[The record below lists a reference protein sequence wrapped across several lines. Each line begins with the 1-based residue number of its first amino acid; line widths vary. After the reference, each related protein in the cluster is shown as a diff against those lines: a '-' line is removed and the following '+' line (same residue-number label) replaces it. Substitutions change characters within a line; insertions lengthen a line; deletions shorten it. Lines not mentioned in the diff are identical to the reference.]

1 MKWGLILIEIVLM
14 GNIYIKREG
23 EREKV
28 VSSRLGEI
36 DFEESVMGGR
46 LKFNSRDYIHYFLM
60 RMITC

>member
-14 GNIYIKREG
+14 GNIYIKR

-46 LKFNSRDYIHYFLM
+46 LKFDSRDYIHYFLM

>member
-1 MKWGLILIEIVLM
+1 M
-14 GNIYIKREG
+14 GVDFDRNSFNGEYIYIKREG

-46 LKFNSRDYIHYFLM
+46 LKFDSRDYIHYFLM

>member
-14 GNIYIKREG
+14 GNIYIKRER

-46 LKFNSRDYIHYFLM
+46 LKFDSRDYIHYFLM

>member
-14 GNIYIKREG
+14 GNIYIKRE
-23 EREKV
+23 REKV
-28 VSSRLGEI
+28 VFSRLGEI

-46 LKFNSRDYIHYFLM
+46 LKFDSRDYIHYFLM

>member
-14 GNIYIKREG
+14 GNIYIKRE
-23 EREKV
+23 REKV
-28 VSSRLGEI
+28 VCSRLGEI

-46 LKFNSRDYIHYFLM
+46 LKFDSRDCIHYFLM

>member
-23 EREKV
+23 EKV

-46 LKFNSRDYIHYFLM
+46 LKFDSRDYIHYFLM

>member
-14 GNIYIKREG
+14 GNIYIKRE
-23 EREKV
+23 REIV
-28 VSSRLGEI
+28 VFSRLGEI

-46 LKFNSRDYIHYFLM
+46 LKFDSRDYIHYFLM

>member
-1 MKWGLILIEIVLM
+1 M
-14 GNIYIKREG
+14 GVDFDRNSFNGEYIYKERGRE
-23 EREKV
+23 V

-46 LKFNSRDYIHYFLM
+46 LKFDSRDYIHYFLM

>member
-1 MKWGLILIEIVLM
+1 M
-14 GNIYIKREG
+14 GVDFDRNSFNGEYIYKERG
-23 EREKV
+23 REREKV

-46 LKFNSRDYIHYFLM
+46 LKFDSRDYIHYFLM

>member
-23 EREKV
+23 EKV

-46 LKFNSRDYIHYFLM
+46 LKFDSRDCIHYFLM

>member
-1 MKWGLILIEIVLM
+1 MGVDFDQIVLM
-14 GNIYIKREG
+14 GNIYIKR

-46 LKFNSRDYIHYFLM
+46 LKFDSRDL
-60 RMITC
+60 

>member
-14 GNIYIKREG
+14 GNIYIKRE
-23 EREKV
+23 RKKV

-46 LKFNSRDYIHYFLM
+46 LKFDSRDYIHYFLM

>member
-14 GNIYIKREG
+14 GNIYIKRE
-23 EREKV
+23 REKV
-28 VSSRLGEI
+28 VCSRLGEI

-46 LKFNSRDYIHYFLM
+46 LKFDSRDYIHYFLM

>member
-14 GNIYIKREG
+14 GNIYIKRE
-23 EREKV
+23 REKV

-36 DFEESVMGGR
+36 DFEESVMGDR
-46 LKFNSRDYIHYFLM
+46 LKFDSRDYIHYFLM

>member
-14 GNIYIKREG
+14 GNIHIKREG

-46 LKFNSRDYIHYFLM
+46 LKFDSRDYIHYFLM